1 MRFRSIVL
9 VLAVLVPAGSLTA
22 QVPDDPA
29 ARREDLRALADGLP
43 KLHPSPFHDVSRPE
57 WEGDAAKL
65 EAGAASL
72 DREQFAVGLMKLV
85 AKIGDGHTSLMPFFN
100 PKLAFHAVG
109 ARLYAFSDGIYVRM
123 AEAGRRDLVGGKLVA
138 VGGVPVDEAFRRVAE
153 TVPHDNDEGLKQ
165 VVPLYFGV
173 PEILHAVGL
182 GSASEV
188 EWTLE
193 RDGRR
198 FDVVLPGVV
207 LLGADGHG
215 HGGGALWSTPDGWAD
230 ARTGPAAE
238 APLWLKH
245 AGELH
250 AMEYVADR
258 RMLYVAYN
266 AVADAPGDPVA
277 AFFARVFRFAAE
289 HPVDR
294 IVLDIRNNSGGNNFL
309 NAPIVRGLLR
319 SHLDERGK
327 LFVVIGRATFSAA
340 QNLVNDLSRFAEPT
354 FVGEPT
360 GSRPSQ
366 YGDHDPLVLPRSGVT
381 VMVSRIFWPDRTV
394 DRRRWTAPDL
404 PAPLS
409 FADYRDGRDPALEAI
424 EAYRSIGQ
432 ALAPALA
439 ANDLAGVEKA
449 ALAFPADPGTV
460 AAAERELN
468 AVGYRLLMEGR
479 IPLALAVFRA
489 NVERNPKSANAH
501 DSLGE
506 AYLAAGD
513 FSRAREAYREVLALD
528 PGNENAK
535 KMLRTIDE
543 REGEKR

>member
-1 MRFRSIVL
+1 MRFPSIVL
-9 VLAVLVPAGSLTA
+9 VLSLVLPAARLGA
-22 QVPDDPA
+22 QIPDDPA
-29 ARREDLRALADGLP
+29 ARREDLKALAEGLP
-43 KLHPSPFHDVSRPE
+43 KLHPNAFHDVSRE
-57 WEGDAAKL
+57 DWMRAVSALDAAIP
-65 EAGAASL
+65 SL

-85 AKIGDGHTSLMPFFN
+85 AKIGDGHTSLLPFFN
-100 PKLAFHAVG
+100 PKLEFHAVG
-109 ARLYAFSDGIYVRM
+109 ARLYAFSDGIYVRA
-123 AEAGRRDLVGGKLVA
+123 AEASHRDLVGAKLVA

-153 TVPHDNDEGLKQ
+153 AVPHDNDEGLKQ
-165 VVPLYFGV
+165 VVPLCFGI
-173 PEILHAVGL
+173 PEILHGVGL
-182 GSASEV
+182 GSAAEAG
-188 EWTLE
+188 WTLQKA
-193 RDGRR
+193 GRR

-207 LLGADGHG
+207 PLGTDGHG
-215 HGGGALWSTPDGWAD
+215 HGGGSLWATPGGWVD
-230 ARTGPAAE
+230 AREASGAAL
-238 APLWLKH
+238 PLWLKN
-245 AGELH
+245 AADLY
-250 AMEYVADR
+250 AMDYLSDR
-258 RMLYVAYN
+258 RLLCVSYN
-266 AVADAPGDPVA
+266 AVADKPGEPVA
-277 AFFARVFRFAAE
+277 EFFARVFRFAAE

-340 QNLVNDLSRFAEPT
+340 QGLVNDLSRFAEPT

-366 YGDHDPLVLPRSGVT
+366 YGDHDPLVLPRSGVV
-381 VMVSRIFWPDRTV
+381 VMVSRVFYPDRTV

-409 FADYRDGRDPALEAI
+409 FADYRDGRDPALDAI
-424 EAYRSIGQ
+424 ESYRSIGQ

-439 ANDLAGVEKA
+439 AGDPAAVENEA
-449 ALAFPADPGTV
+449 RTFPSDPASA

-468 AVGYRLLMEGR
+468 SVGYRLLMEGR
-479 IPLALAVFRA
+479 TPLAIAVFRA

-513 FSRAREAYREVLALD
+513 FAHAREAYREVLTLD
-528 PGNENAK
+528 PGNDNATR
-535 KMLRTIDE
+535 MLRTIDE
-543 REGEKR
+543 RAGEKR